1 MTNTRKGVTQHP
13 RQNCYFCGSEG
24 PIETH
29 HIIPRRHGGGDDES
43 NLVDICPNCHRR
55 LETLYNKRFYEFVS
69 EIDLDSKPTTDGND
83 SEKAVATKQNIDRLH
98 EIINEL
104 EIQCEMGAEKDK
116 LYRRLIESGVAE
128 SLPDASN
135 MVTNEQM
142 RGDVYEPRQGY
153 LRSTKQ

>member
-29 HIIPRRHGGGDDES
+29 HIIPQRHGGSDDES

-55 LETLYNKRFYEFVS
+55 LETLYNKRFYDFVS
-69 EIDLDSKPTTDGND
+69 EIDLDSKPTKDGND
-83 SEKAVATKQNIDRLH
+83 SKKAATTIQHINKLH
-98 EIINEL
+98 DIINEMGM
-104 EIQCEMGAEKDK
+104 QCEKGADKDK
-116 LYRRLIESGVAE
+116 VYHKLVMCGVAE
-128 SLPDASN
+128 SIPDASN

-142 RGDVYEPRQGY
+142 RGNVYEARQGY

>member
-13 RQNCYFCGSEG
+13 RRNCYFCGSEG

-29 HIIPRRHGGGDDES
+29 HIIPQRHGGSDDES

-55 LETLYNKRFYEFVS
+55 LETLYNKRFYDIVS
-69 EIDLDSKPTTDGND
+69 EIDWGSKPTKDGND
-83 SEKAVATKQNIDRLH
+83 SKKAATTIQHINKLH
-98 EIINEL
+98 DIINEMGM
-104 EIQCEMGAEKDK
+104 QCEKGADKDK
-116 LYRRLIESGVAE
+116 VYHKLVMCGVAE
-128 SLPDASN
+128 SIPDASN

-142 RGDVYEPRQGY
+142 RGNVYEARQGY